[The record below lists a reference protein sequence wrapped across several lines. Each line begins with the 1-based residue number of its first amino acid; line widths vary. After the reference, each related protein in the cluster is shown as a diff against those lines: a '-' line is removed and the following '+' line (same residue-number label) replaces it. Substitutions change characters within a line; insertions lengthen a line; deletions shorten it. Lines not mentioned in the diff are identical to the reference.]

1 MTIPVAVFI
10 TARVCEAKEGRG
22 EAQGR
27 VKETGRD
34 GIYRSVVASQRDSSN
49 NEARWASRREI
60 RAQHKS
66 DYGFSTASHSS
77 KFGGF
82 RELC

>member
-1 MTIPVAVFI
+1 MTVPVAVFI

-34 GIYRSVVASQRDSSN
+34 GIYRSVVASQCDSSN
-49 NEARWASRREI
+49 NEA
-60 RAQHKS
+60 
-66 DYGFSTASHSS
+66 GFQ
-77 KFGGF
+77 K
-82 RELC
+82 RN